1 MLLIFVSLWLFAYRK
16 VFSLKYR
23 NFALVFCL
31 LKLAY
36 ANRAK
41 MVSNSRNRLE
51 VDGLTLPGF
60 IHSFILFLS
69 FSCSLFLLLSKH
81 VFPSAPTADQRFLL
95 PSLDGG
101 TWVLPTPGSYPLP
114 SKTHGL
120 LGESLGNH
128 SKFSAKGLGWPQH
141 GQVLALVLKSR
152 FGVRSCCPNVAAPS
166 ANLSDEQAVFW
177 KGTEAGGWQCRRTN
191 EQTTLEVS
199 TTLRFPWNSN
209 EK

>member
-60 IHSFILFLS
+60 IHSFILSFSLSLALS
-69 FSCSLFLLLSKH
+69 FFFSLNMSFLQLPLQTS
-81 VFPSAPTADQRFLL
+81 VF
-95 PSLDGG
+95 
-101 TWVLPTPGSYPLP
+101 
-114 SKTHGL
+114 
-120 LGESLGNH
+120 
-128 SKFSAKGLGWPQH
+128 
-141 GQVLALVLKSR
+141 
-152 FGVRSCCPNVAAPS
+152 C
-166 ANLSDEQAVFW
+166 
-177 KGTEAGGWQCRRTN
+177 
-191 EQTTLEVS
+191 
-199 TTLRFPWNSN
+199 FPV
-209 EK
+209 